1 MATEDAAAFA
11 AIEGNTFRLGEEL
24 AQVSGECT
32 SVSGIRVMVD
42 AGGRMTHLQLSESL
56 GAVPPSRLAPMI
68 LEATMHARQDAE
80 QRTTVI
86 LSEYK
91 SEPTF
96 AKAVAMI
103 EDVVSGNN
111 YVHPAQEEA
120 IRDSEHRWM
129 EHP

>member
-24 AQVSGECT
+24 AQVSGEYT
-32 SVSGIRVMVD
+32 SVSGISVMVD

-56 GAVPPSRLAPMI
+56 GTVPPSRLAPMI

-80 QRTTVI
+80 QRSTLI

-103 EDVVSGNN
+103 EDAVLGND
-111 YVHPAQEEA
+111 YVHHARAET
-120 IRDSEHRWM
+120 IRNSGHSWM
-129 EHP
+129 ERP